1 MNRNITLET
10 ALILNKYTDI
20 NLIAGSVVGITAASD
35 DINKRVNLTI
45 SNTSGVAFIT
55 SVTDT
60 ASVDLSVA
68 AQALTATVLPAGVNH
83 NALANL
89 TVGDPH
95 TQYGLEANPLSQF
108 ASTTS
113 AQLAGVISDET
124 GSGSLVFANTPTL
137 VTPVLG
143 AATATSLDINGTTTT
158 NSLIVDGVTLNTVIV
173 DTTTLIVDAM
183 SHNVGIG
190 TATPA
195 YKLTV
200 QGGAV
205 DFFGG
210 YFHCDGTTGMTTL
223 SELTVNNNAGI
234 STANITTGN
243 ITTIN
248 ATTGNIVTISATTVG
263 TNTVNADEM
272 FVSKN
277 QNAATQLHVNNT
289 TAGTDAVVGVIM
301 GTDDTAELNLVVTS
315 SLFTGFPN
323 AAALTVNAEGGL
335 YIENTLGDIIIE
347 PLQEA
352 DGNGFNVNITASDG
366 FDSGVTARNG
376 GNLVLTA
383 GLGVNGGTN
392 GGIKIPVIKSGAT
405 QAAAGAAANEI
416 WKTSGHSSLPDN
428 VLMIGV

>member
-1 MNRNITLET
+1 
-10 ALILNKYTDI
+10 
-20 NLIAGSVVGITAASD
+20 
-35 DINKRVNLTI
+35 
-45 SNTSGVAFIT
+45 
-55 SVTDT
+55 
-60 ASVDLSVA
+60 
-68 AQALTATVLPAGVNH
+68 
-83 NALANL
+83 
-89 TVGDPH
+89 
-95 TQYGLEANPLSQF
+95 
-108 ASTTS
+108 
-113 AQLAGVISDET
+113 
-124 GSGSLVFANTPTL
+124 
-137 VTPVLG
+137 
-143 AATATSLDINGTTTT
+143 
-158 NSLIVDGVTLNTVIV
+158 
-173 DTTTLIVDAM
+173 M

-263 TNTVNADEM
+263 TNTVNADEV

-277 QNAATQLHVNNT
+277 QNAATQLHINNT

-366 FDSGVTARNG
+366 FDSGATARDG
-376 GNLVLTA
+376 GNIILTP
-383 GLGVNGGTN
+383 GLAVNGGIDGGVAIATTPSEKLSVGGRIRSTN
-392 GGIKIPVIKSGAT
+392 SDIVVEDNARGIILKDT
-405 QAAAGAAANEI
+405 QGTPHYWRI
-416 WKTSGHSSLPDN
+416 TVTTSGVLQTADLGTSLPTE
-428 VLMIGV
+428 